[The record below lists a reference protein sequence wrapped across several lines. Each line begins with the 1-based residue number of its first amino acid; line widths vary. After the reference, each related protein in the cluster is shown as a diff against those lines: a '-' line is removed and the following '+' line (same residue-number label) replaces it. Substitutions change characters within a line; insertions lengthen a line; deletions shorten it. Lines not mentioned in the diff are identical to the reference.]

1 MTGLIGNDDMKCP
14 HCQKEIS
21 EADSLYC
28 PYCGKKLKPTEKK
41 KLNPTNLILLGII
54 WTLGSGVFSAIFFA
68 IDDSDTTYGR
78 PYGDGWHP
86 VLRGQEYLYCSHIT
100 WAPTASIVT
109 SIIILNII
117 SAYIVYH
124 HAKRHGR
131 NPVAWATAFAVFSP
145 LLAGIAYGL
154 TWPKSN

>member
-1 MTGLIGNDDMKCP
+1 MTGLIGNDNMKCP

-41 KLNPTNLILLGII
+41 KLNPTNLILLGVI
-54 WTLGSGVFSAIFFA
+54 WALGSGFFSAIFFA
-68 IDDSDTTYGR
+68 IDFENSPSSYYGSGR
-78 PYGDGWHP
+78 PNPYWYSP
-86 VLRGQEYLYCSHIT
+86 IS

-131 NPVAWATAFAVFSP
+131 NSVAWATAFLAFSP

-154 TWPKSN
+154 TWPKGA

>member
-1 MTGLIGNDDMKCP
+1 VTGLIGNDDMKCP
-14 HCQKEIS
+14 HCQKEIR

-54 WTLGSGVFSAIFFA
+54 WALGSGLLSGIFFA
-68 IDDSDTTYGR
+68 IDSIDATYGY
-78 PYGDGWHP
+78 YGSWSP
-86 VLRGQEYLYCSHIT
+86 SKTNPIV

-109 SIIILNII
+109 VIIILNVL
-117 SAYIVYH
+117 SAYFIYH
-124 HAKRHGR
+124 HAKLHGR
-131 NPVAWATAFAVFSP
+131 KMVAWATAFLVFSP
-145 LLAGIAYGL
+145 ILAGIAYGL